1 MATAGS
7 QSTHSKETR
16 RQRRKRRGPISQ
28 TYWAREQV
36 LDKADS
42 SDVAASIR
50 QQLLKRYGHFS
61 LAYSAAVQPLLNH
74 YGDADGC
81 IAYRQRHGVT
91 VALGDPFVDAD
102 RREEMLH
109 GFIDQFKSPVFCQV
123 SQSTAEV
130 LGRHGYYIN
139 EMGVDTSL
147 DLADYSL
154 AGKQKEWL
162 RYAHNW
168 VQRREYQIIE
178 SDFGHVDINRVEA
191 ISEAWRKTRTVKQK
205 EVRFLNRPIVLE
217 QEPDVRRVFLVDP
230 DQNLQAY
237 VFLDPMYLNEKIIGY
252 VTSFKRRHPDA
263 PQYAEHAI
271 MKYVIEKLKAEGVER
286 LNLGLSPCAWIGDAE
301 TEPNKVDSQGV
312 AQQSVDDQVFQKSW
326 WTQYLFRK
334 TYNSRMLNRR
344 VYNLVGHAKYKR
356 RFRGREEKVYFAS
369 RSKYGLRQFVSLVSL
384 CGIA

>member
-1 MATAGS
+1 VVSADS
-7 QSTHSKETR
+7 QSSHSKETR

-36 LDKADS
+36 LDNVDA
-42 SDVAASIR
+42 SDVAAPVR
-50 QQLLKRYGHFS
+50 NQLLHQYGHFS

-74 YGDADGC
+74 FGDADGC
-81 IAYRQRHGVT
+81 IAYRQRYGIT
-91 VALGDPFVDAD
+91 LALGDALVDDASRDELLLGFVKHF
-102 RREEMLH
+102 RNT
-109 GFIDQFKSPVFCQV
+109 VFCQI
-123 SQSTAEV
+123 SRSTAEV
-130 LGRHGYYIN
+130 LSANGFYVN

-162 RYAHNW
+162 RYAYNW
-168 VQRREYQIIE
+168 ITRRDYQIIE
-178 SDFGHVDINRVEA
+178 SDFDQVDVNRVEA

-217 QEPDVRRVFLVDP
+217 QEPGVRRFFLVDA

-237 VFLDPMYLNEKIIGY
+237 VFLDPLYQDGKIVGY

-271 MKYVIEKLKAEGVER
+271 MKYAIEKLKAEGVGR
-286 LNLGLSPCAWIGDAE
+286 LNLGLSPCAWIDEGNVKDGDVE
-301 TEPNKVDSQGV
+301 SSEINHPQ
-312 AQQSVDDQVFQKSW
+312 FEKSW
-326 WTQYLFRK
+326 FTQFMFSK
-334 TYNSRMLNRR
+334 TYNSKILNRR
-344 VYNLVGHAKYKR
+344 VYNLVGHANYKR

-369 RSKYGLRQFVSLVSL
+369 RSKFGFRQFASLISL